1 MRRTARNA
9 VREKTHGTQPSGR
22 ASLHRTSRLPI
33 PVSRAHTPAE
43 MQTGT
48 AERAGTVARAGRG
61 GGGLAE
67 SGWPRGRRSE
77 SGEPGWNMYALCR
90 HGRGPVPLP
99 LPPDRF
105 FFSKKNYRNSLGTPT
120 WLPYL
125 APASPM
131 FEVRRRRVY
140 AGDDDGDVLTCEK
153 TASAGG
159 TVAADRSTH
168 SRASGAAAAASSAQ
182 PVRLAVPPGLHC
194 GG

>member
-43 MQTGT
+43 MQAGT

-105 FFSKKNYRNSLGTPT
+105 FFQKKLSELFGNTH
-120 WLPYL
+120 L
-125 APASPM
+125 AALFSAGVSNVRGEAPPC
-131 FEVRRRRVY
+131 VRRR
-140 AGDDDGDVLTCEK
+140 
-153 TASAGG
+153 
-159 TVAADRSTH
+159 
-168 SRASGAAAAASSAQ
+168 
-182 PVRLAVPPGLHC
+182 
-194 GG
+194 